1 MNKYD
6 APLDGD
12 MIDLYSLISLNTS
25 LSSKEH
31 HVTDADLATIHDVVH
46 RCTSGRSHATTEQY
60 GFLTNTAT
68 QTVRKNYSQTGECFG
83 IKPIK
88 IGNRLFWPT
97 TEIIRLLG
105 GA

>member
-1 MNKYD
+1 MKSAVTTSHNVWEL
-6 APLDGD
+6 PHNHE
-12 MIDLYSLISLNTS
+12 LY
-25 LSSKEH
+25 
-31 HVTDADLATIHDVVH
+31 DVVN
-46 RCTSGRSHATTEQY
+46 RCTNGRPHATTEQY

-97 TEIIRLLG
+97 PEIIRLLG